1 MKMTPI
7 SRKISI
13 AATSFLLA
21 MTTLPAVNTYRRYDV
36 RSGLS
41 DSSVKDICQDSRG
54 YMYFATKDGLNRFNG
69 YDFQTFGSSFTG
81 QTHNIEAILPHS
93 DGVSIWMA
101 TTHGL
106 SLFDSSAEEIRSL
119 DITGTG
125 DSPNCMY
132 LQYDCRGDLWIASM
146 DGVFRY
152 NHGTGTFSHYAVPTE
167 SGDRTVR
174 VVFED
179 SSSNIWACTADG
191 MSRYDE
197 SSGAFGMPVMI
208 YAEGAATGDNEITSV
223 CKASGHKVFVGTQ
236 NGDFAEFDTVSES
249 FRVFSPFSADGERY
263 SISRIHTI
271 YICSQSD
278 CLVGSDSGLFHFD
291 SRTGLWSRA
300 DDELANESIYKFFM
314 DREGSLWIGTY
325 FCGVSYMSQKQN
337 EIEWYYDNGQIGSL
351 KGNAVSQFCED
362 EDGNLWIATE
372 NGGLNY
378 LDTHTGKITDWSSR
392 SHYNLHALCLDGDY
406 LWIGTFSCGLDRMN
420 LHTGEVRRY
429 KNIPSDPNSLC
440 SDYVY
445 SIFRPDDRYLYIGT
459 LNGLCIFDK
468 STGKFEKVTETS
480 NHFINDIMSDSQ
492 GNIWLADKNSGI
504 WRKSSADGSWKN
516 WRHDELDPYFPV
528 GDRITRVYVDSK
540 DNVWFCEEGKGICRY
555 IPQNDGFENFT
566 VKDNLPSSIYYGILE
581 DDTGYYWISSNSGI
595 IRYNPVLKTS
605 IRYTAEDGLQSNQF
619 NFRSSH
625 RSRSGMMY
633 FGGINGFN
641 CFSPF
646 SLSVNMVRP
655 YTVISSMNVYGSG
668 SSSECSSRRII
679 PDGTVCLD
687 HRTVTF
693 DINFESLSFVAPGQ
707 NRYQWTMKGAY
718 SDWITTDQH
727 SVSFMKLPPGTYTFL
742 VRGGNNDGYWS
753 DRPDSLSI
761 RILPHPLLSPLAIA
775 VYILIAILIL
785 YFMIRAII
793 NIQKEK
799 KEQELVSAKMTFFTQ
814 VAHEIKTP
822 VSLIKAPLEKII
834 GNGRWDSDTVSNLDI
849 MKKNVDR
856 LQKLIRQLLDFRKI
870 DQNGYTLS
878 LDRTDLGQMLTDI
891 VERFRPSD
899 RKIAL
904 NLVLP
909 EQPVLCYIDAEAM
922 TKVVSNLLT
931 NAFKYAASSIVIS
944 FEAVPDRIMISVR
957 DDGPGVPYGM
967 EERIFE
973 PFYQVDPYSG
983 NGFGIGLS
991 LVKLLVGKHGGKVSA
1006 CNEKGGGCRI
1016 VVDIPYISSL
1026 KATSEP
1032 DTLEPISAAPEPQ
1045 PARKEQ
1051 IEEPDAAK
1059 SSILVVEDNPEML
1072 QFLSSNF
1079 SPLYKVFTA
1088 TDGEAAMAVLSR
1100 YSCDLIIS
1108 DIMMPVLDGFGL
1120 LKRVREDEMLKHIPI
1135 VLLSAHDTVDSKITG
1150 LEYGADAFIEKPFS
1164 IDHIKATVRNLIVNR
1179 RILFEHFAQ
1188 YPNLFQE
1195 TDGMDEQ
1202 DRKWLERLNG
1212 IIKLNL
1218 TNDKFSVDVLA
1229 GEMAICRS
1237 NLQKKLKT
1245 LTGMSPNDYVRSVKL
1260 KLAAHLLKEG
1270 RYKINEVCYICGFNN
1285 ASYFTKCFHRQFGV
1299 LPKEYAA
1306 KEHS

>member
-1 MKMTPI
+1 MDMTPI
-7 SRKISI
+7 SRKIFI
-13 AATSFLLA
+13 TATSFLLA
-21 MTTLPAVNTYRRYDV
+21 MTALSAVNTYRRYDV

-69 YDFQTFGSSFTG
+69 YDFQTFGSSSTG
-81 QTHNIEAILPHS
+81 QTHNIEAICQHS

-106 SLFDSSAEEIRSL
+106 SLFDPFLEEIRSL
-119 DITGTG
+119 DMTGTG
-125 DSPNCMY
+125 ESPNCMY

-152 NHGTGTFSHYAVPTE
+152 RHETGAFSHYAVPTS

-179 SSSNIWACTADG
+179 SSYNIWACTTEG
-191 MSRYDE
+191 MSLYDE
-197 SSGAFGMPVMI
+197 SSDGFGQPAGI
-208 YAEGAATGDNEITSV
+208 YPEGAAIGDNEITSV
-223 CKASGHKVFVGTQ
+223 CKASGHKVLVGTQ
-236 NGDFAEFDTVSES
+236 NGDFAEFDTISES

-362 EDGNLWIATE
+362 EEGNLWIATE

-378 LDTHTGKITDWSSR
+378 LDTKTGKIADWSSR
-392 SHYNLHALCLDGDY
+392 SHYNLHALCLDGDW

-420 LHTGEVRRY
+420 ISTGEVRRY
-429 KNIPSDPNSLC
+429 KNVSSDPNSLC

-445 SIFRPDDRYLYIGT
+445 SIFRPDDRHLYIGT

-468 STGKFEKVTETS
+468 STEKFERVPETG
-480 NHFINDIMSDSQ
+480 NHFINDIMADRD
-492 GNIWLADKNSGI
+492 GNIWLADKNAGI
-504 WRKSSADGSWKN
+504 WRKSSSDGSWKN
-516 WRHDELDPYFPV
+516 WRHDELDPYSPV

-555 IPQNDGFENFT
+555 MPQNDGFENFT
-566 VKDNLPSSIYYGILE
+566 VEDNLPSSIYYGILE

-641 CFSPF
+641 SFSPF
-646 SLSVNMVRP
+646 DLSVNMIRP
-655 YTVISSMNVYGSG
+655 NTVISSVNVYGSG
-668 SSSECSSRRII
+668 SSQESSSRRII
-679 PDGTVCLD
+679 PDGSVCLD

-693 DINFESLSFVAPGQ
+693 GINFESLSFVAPGQ

-727 SVSFMKLPPGTYTFL
+727 SVSFMKLPPGNYTFL

-753 DRPDSLSI
+753 DRPASLSI
-761 RILPHPLLSPLAIA
+761 RILPHPLLSPAA
-775 VYILIAILIL
+775 FAAYVLIVLVIL
-785 YFMIRAII
+785 YFIIRAII
-793 NIQKEK
+793 NIQKKK
-799 KEQELVSAKMTFFTQ
+799 KEQELVCAKMTFFTQ

-878 LDRTDLGQMLTDI
+878 LDRTDIGQMLTDI
-891 VERFRPSD
+891 VERFRPSNPS
-899 RKIAL
+899 IYL
-904 NLVLP
+904 SLELP
-909 EQPVLCYIDAEAM
+909 ASRVLCYIDAEAM
-922 TKVVSNLLT
+922 TKVVSNLLA
-931 NAFKYAASSIVIS
+931 NAFKYARSRIIVTL
-944 FEAVPDRIMISVR
+944 ETVQERIVVCVK
-957 DDGPGVPYGM
+957 DDGQGIPTGM
-967 EERIFE
+967 EERVF
-973 PFYQVDPYSG
+973 PG
-983 NGFGIGLS
+983 
-991 LVKLLVGKHGGKVSA
+991 
-1006 CNEKGGGCRI
+1006 R
-1016 VVDIPYISSL
+1016 
-1026 KATSEP
+1026 
-1032 DTLEPISAAPEPQ
+1032 
-1045 PARKEQ
+1045 
-1051 IEEPDAAK
+1051 
-1059 SSILVVEDNPEML
+1059 SI
-1072 QFLSSNF
+1072 
-1079 SPLYKVFTA
+1079 
-1088 TDGEAAMAVLSR
+1088 R
-1100 YSCDLIIS
+1100 
-1108 DIMMPVLDGFGL
+1108 
-1120 LKRVREDEMLKHIPI
+1120 
-1135 VLLSAHDTVDSKITG
+1135 
-1150 LEYGADAFIEKPFS
+1150 
-1164 IDHIKATVRNLIVNR
+1164 
-1179 RILFEHFAQ
+1179 
-1188 YPNLFQE
+1188 
-1195 TDGMDEQ
+1195 
-1202 DRKWLERLNG
+1202 
-1212 IIKLNL
+1212 
-1218 TNDKFSVDVLA
+1218 
-1229 GEMAICRS
+1229 
-1237 NLQKKLKT
+1237 
-1245 LTGMSPNDYVRSVKL
+1245 
-1260 KLAAHLLKEG
+1260 
-1270 RYKINEVCYICGFNN
+1270 
-1285 ASYFTKCFHRQFGV
+1285 
-1299 LPKEYAA
+1299 
-1306 KEHS
+1306 